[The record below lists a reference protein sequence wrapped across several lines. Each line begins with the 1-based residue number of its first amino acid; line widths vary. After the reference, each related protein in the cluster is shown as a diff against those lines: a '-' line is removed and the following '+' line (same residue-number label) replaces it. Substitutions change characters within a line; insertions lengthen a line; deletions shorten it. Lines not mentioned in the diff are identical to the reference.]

1 MYDIY
6 TKQLNAALAAPV
18 AKEKFSVQTKF
29 QHK

>member
-6 TKQLNAALAAPV
+6 TKQLDTALAAPA
-18 AKEKFSVQTKF
+18 AKEELSVQIKF